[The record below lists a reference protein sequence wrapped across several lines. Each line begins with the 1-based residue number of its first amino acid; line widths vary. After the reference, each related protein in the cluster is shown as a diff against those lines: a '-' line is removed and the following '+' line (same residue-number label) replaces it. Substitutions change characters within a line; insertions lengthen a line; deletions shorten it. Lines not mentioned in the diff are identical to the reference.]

1 MDTDKE
7 SLIGG
12 NMKFKNPLLV
22 VANIEQS
29 KKFYWEVLGLR
40 TISDLGVHVVLT
52 GGLALQTENS
62 WREFS
67 GKEIQYQGND
77 IELYFE
83 EDDFDTFINK
93 LQTIKTIEYIHP
105 VIEHAWGQRVIR
117 FYDPDHHIIEVGE
130 NMKNVCKRYLDKGM
144 SIEEITEKI
153 GIPLKAIK
161 AYTR

>member
-1 MDTDKE
+1 
-7 SLIGG
+7 
-12 NMKFKNPLLV
+12 MKFKNPLLV

-29 KKFYWEVLGLR
+29 KKFYWEALGLR

-52 GGLALQTENS
+52 SGLALQTENS

-67 GKEIQYQGND
+67 GKEIQYQEND

-144 SIEEITEKI
+144 SIEEISEKM

>member
-1 MDTDKE
+1 MWYK
-7 SLIGG
+7 
-12 NMKFKNPLLV
+12 
-22 VANIEQS
+22 
-29 KKFYWEVLGLR
+29 
-40 TISDLGVHVVLT
+40 
-52 GGLALQTENS
+52 
-62 WREFS
+62 
-67 GKEIQYQGND
+67 YQGND

-105 VIEHAWGQRVIR
+105 VIEHAWVQRVIR
-117 FYDPDHHIIEVGE
+117 FYDPDYHIIEVGE

-144 SIEEITEKI
+144 SIEEISEKM

>member
-22 VANIEQS
+22 VTNIEQS
-29 KKFYWEVLGLR
+29 IKFYWEVLGLR
-40 TISDLGVHVVLT
+40 TISDLGIHAVLT

-67 GKEIQYQGND
+67 GKEIQYHGND

-117 FYDPDHHIIEVGE
+117 FYDPDYHIIEVGE

-144 SIEEITEKI
+144 SLEEISEKM
-153 GIPLKAIK
+153 GIPLKAVK